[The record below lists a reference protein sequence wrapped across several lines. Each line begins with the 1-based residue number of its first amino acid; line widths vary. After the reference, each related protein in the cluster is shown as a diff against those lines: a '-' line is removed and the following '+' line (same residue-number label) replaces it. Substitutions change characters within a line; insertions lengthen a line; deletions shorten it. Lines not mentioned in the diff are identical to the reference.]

1 MVTFKEAALLGL
13 RYRVLDFKGRSSR
26 SEYWFLMLIGLIAN
40 AVLTIVEIVPLLGP
54 LISIVCQLYL
64 SVATISVSV
73 RRLHD
78 TNRRGWWVLL
88 PYAVAFIGVFVGV
101 FFLELITDDSFRS
114 PEDNPEFMTALIGL
128 VIVMIASFIYLIVL
142 CALKGNDGDNRFGP
156 DPLRMTFDQ
165 LCAVSSSK
173 YAGGQFGQQGPY
185 NGQQWQGPFDG
196 QQGPQG
202 PFGGQPWQN
211 GPQGPYGGPQGQQSQ
226 YGGQPWHNGPQ
237 GPYGGPQGQQGQ
249 YGGQPWHNG
258 PQGPYGGPQ
267 GQYGGQP
274 WHNGPQGPYGGPQ
287 GPYGGQPW
295 QQGAQGP
302 FDGQQGPQGPY
313 DGQPWQHGHQGPFDG
328 YAGPTQGHG
337 NQGYFDGNDWQAPQ
351 GQNNAPAADSH
362 ADDADFNRYN
372 DNSRNDRP

>member
-26 SEYWFLMLIGLIAN
+26 SEYWFLMLLGLIAN
-40 AVLTIVEIVPLLGP
+40 AVLTIVELVPLLGP

-88 PYAVAFIGVFVGV
+88 PYAVAFIGVFVCV

-211 GPQGPYGGPQGQQSQ
+211 GPQGPYGGQQGQ
-226 YGGQPWHNGPQ
+226 YGGQPWQNGPQ

-249 YGGQPWHNG
+249 FGGQPWQNG

-274 WHNGPQGPYGGPQ
+274 WQNGPQGPYGGPQ

-313 DGQPWQHGHQGPFDG
+313 DGQPWQYGPQGPFDG
-328 YAGPTQGHG
+328 HPGPTQGHG